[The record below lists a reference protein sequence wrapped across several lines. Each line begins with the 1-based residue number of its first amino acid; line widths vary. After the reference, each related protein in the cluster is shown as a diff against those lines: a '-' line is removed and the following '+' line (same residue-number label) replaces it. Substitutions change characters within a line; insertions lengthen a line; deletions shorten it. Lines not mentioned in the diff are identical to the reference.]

1 MKRVLKIAQMQF
13 NMGFH
18 LGYGIGEEYDRSAQI
33 VYSDTISGALC
44 SVWAGQ
50 TSTVKTF
57 LDSFVL
63 SSAMPI
69 YRGRL
74 FMPLPLDK
82 HMVSIKD
89 EPDAHKRIKRLQWV
103 ELPMWEEMAQTGRLV
118 IDEQMISD
126 CGSAIAVDSG
136 NGITIQ
142 RAVVEQKVSVPVTGG
157 DAEPYYFD
165 KVYLGEGVSL
175 GVIYETNDEKSFRRA
190 FRLLA
195 DSGIGTSKSIGNGS
209 FDVDFLT
216 YDIEV
221 DPTIESVQMLS
232 MWIPQREECAPEVL
246 ERSSYRLK
254 LRGGYMAGASNFT
267 HRHLMKL
274 SVNMIESGSLIWSRD
289 LKGTIV
295 DLRPA
300 DVASHP
306 VWRDGRALYLPFKK
320 L

>member
-1 MKRVLKIAQMQF
+1 MKRVLKVAQMQF

-18 LGYGIGEEYDRSAQI
+18 LGYGVGDEYDKSAPV
-33 VYSDTISGALC
+33 VYSDTLSGALC
-44 SVWAGQ
+44 SVWA
-50 TSTVKTF
+50 SRSADVRSF

-82 HMVSIKD
+82 HMVSIANNS
-89 EPDAHKRIKRLQWV
+89 DAHKRIKQLRWV
-103 ELPMWEEMAQTGRLV
+103 ELPLWEQLALTGRLI
-118 IDEQMISD
+118 IDERMISD

-136 NGITIQ
+136 KDIIIQ
-142 RAVVEQKVSVPVTGG
+142 RAVVEQKVSVPIEGG
-157 DAEPYYFD
+157 DTEPYYFD
-165 KVYLGEGVSL
+165 KIYLGDGVSL
-175 GVIYETNDEKSFRRA
+175 GVIYETEDEESLCRA

-195 DSGIGTSKSIGNGS
+195 DSGIGTSKSVGNGS
-209 FDVDFLT
+209 FDVNFLT
-216 YDIEV
+216 YEV
-221 DPTIESVQMLS
+221 DVDSAIESVQLLS

-246 ERSSYRLK
+246 KRSSYRLQI
-254 LRGGYMAGASNFT
+254 RGGYMSGASDFS
-267 HRHLMKL
+267 HRHLKKL
-274 SVNMIESGSLIWSRD
+274 SVNMIESGSLIWGRN

-300 DVASHP
+300 DVACHP